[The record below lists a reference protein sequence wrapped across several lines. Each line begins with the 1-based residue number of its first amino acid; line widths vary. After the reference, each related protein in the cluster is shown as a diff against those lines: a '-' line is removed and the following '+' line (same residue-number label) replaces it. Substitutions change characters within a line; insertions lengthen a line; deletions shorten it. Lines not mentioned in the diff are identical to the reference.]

1 MKQVISLCV
10 AICFCICAA
19 AQKPVVVVDHFTS
32 ASCKASDLINLR
44 NHVITGIHETGN
56 VNLIDVEAESTLAME
71 AVRRSSELSLADQT
85 ARIGA
90 MKTLG
95 ADYVIT
101 GTAAK
106 LGADKRSK
114 DYYTGNVVF
123 TLKVVNTEDGT
134 IVGAETYQYS
144 DVSAGSA
151 SSADGA
157 LYETL
162 RSVKNAMHAFVSKY
176 FRLKGAIVELDE
188 MKNGKLKTCYVSLGS
203 SSGLKEGDELI
214 VHEVKKIAGIEGREA
229 VGKLK
234 VEAIVAD
241 GLSRCRIAAGADDI
255 LTAFQAGHELSIE
268 GKEKKAKKTG
278 NAAETGR
285 DILEAGRKAVAVGE
299 KAVRLGESVS
309 RIVKMLK

>member
-1 MKQVISLCV
+1 MKKVISLFI

-56 VNLIDVEAESTLAME
+56 VNLIDVEAEATLAME
-71 AVRRSSELSLADQT
+71 AERRSSELSLSDQT

-95 ADYVIT
+95 ANYVIT

-106 LGADKRSK
+106 LGADRKRS

-144 DVSAGSA
+144 DISAGSA

-157 LYETL
+157 LY
-162 RSVKNAMHAFVSKY
+162 
-176 FRLKGAIVELDE
+176 
-188 MKNGKLKTCYVSLGS
+188 
-203 SSGLKEGDELI
+203 
-214 VHEVKKIAGIEGREA
+214 
-229 VGKLK
+229 
-234 VEAIVAD
+234 
-241 GLSRCRIAAGADDI
+241 
-255 LTAFQAGHELSIE
+255 
-268 GKEKKAKKTG
+268 
-278 NAAETGR
+278 
-285 DILEAGRKAVAVGE
+285 
-299 KAVRLGESVS
+299 
-309 RIVKMLK
+309 